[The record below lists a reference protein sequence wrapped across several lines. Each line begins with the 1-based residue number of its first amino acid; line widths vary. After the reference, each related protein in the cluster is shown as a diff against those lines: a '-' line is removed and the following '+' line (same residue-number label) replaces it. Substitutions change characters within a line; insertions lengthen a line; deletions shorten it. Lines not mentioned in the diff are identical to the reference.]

1 MLKVFAI
8 SSSKVIAEAVKVAV
22 GMRYPEFKD
31 SVLTYVMAGAG
42 ELKHFQAAA
51 EWIEREVL
59 AGDFVH
65 NRFVGIVDLPRAS
78 RATDVHAL
86 SWVQGN
92 LILAFPEV
100 QWIPLYREAQLFD
113 VPDCVDGR
121 AVMTFDRA
129 IKLCRGD
136 YSPLFDGDGLRSQL
150 MIRAHGDPGLDYAR
164 SDVAVSLDEEAN
176 FTFINSYTAYR
187 FGYRAFSISSGAV
200 ADELL
205 RNKEH
210 VSKRGGALPMA
221 HGLLDL
227 PPPNGTG
234 NPNDQQNLEYRKRL
248 ADPAIVAFEDVCLEF
263 PDKTVSYSAQ
273 TEFGES
279 RDSEFGFPLLKNA
292 NLRVISTASRRE
304 EKFANKST
312 HPETAEKYLRRLTND
327 DGGRYRRL
335 RGERFSWRRIKN
347 KWSRWW
353 FNFSGGWIGSWLVSV
368 LDFVAITGA
377 LVSAFFYNSILVL
390 PVMVAVFFLRG
401 MLRHKL
407 QAAVERGMP
416 TLRHFRW
423 LMKYLIRRSQWRFLP
438 KRFCDHCPIK
448 DVHRNRDTYWEI
460 ARKPLAGIFGLRN
473 KCDLPN
479 GYGYLGIDNSERVRK
494 LYKNARLYCKFAY
507 NRHGDEH
514 NSHAAPGMAM
524 EIAVRLLRRARRMMP
539 SVIDAEGAVH
549 GAVLAT
555 VAGELL
561 DYKTPS
567 VSIEAL
573 TLKHHFEILAECE
586 FVGVQ
591 AHLAMEDR
599 YIDIHNAMRRI
610 CGSEDG
616 IVREAVYTSGMAE
629 LIDKLIQLLRAK
641 GKGEE
646 ASYFSRRSRMLHRR
660 LLRPFLR
667 NFFAYPE
674 WVMRDGWNFFIS
686 LSSFFLVIMAYLH
699 FKLGLPMFTSLV
711 DAYQIMM
718 FKDLVG
724 IDIKTET
731 ARIIVLFAKQ
741 VAILHIGIIGAKLT
755 GMLNR
760 R

>member
-1 MLKVFAI
+1 MVKTFVI
-8 SSSKVIAEAVKVAV
+8 TPSKVVAEAVKVAV

-31 SVLTYVMAGAG
+31 NVLTYVMTGNDG
-42 ELKHFQAAA
+42 LKHFQAAA
-51 EWIEREVL
+51 EWVEREVL
-59 AGDFVH
+59 VGDLVH
-65 NRFVGIVDLPRAS
+65 DRFVGILDLPRAS
-78 RATDVHAL
+78 RASDIRAL
-86 SWVQGN
+86 GWVQGN

-113 VPDCVDGR
+113 VPDSVDGR
-121 AVMTFDRA
+121 AVMTLDRA
-129 IKLCRGD
+129 IRMCQGD
-136 YSPLFDGDGLRSQL
+136 YSPLFDGDGLRSLL

-164 SDVAVSLDEEAN
+164 SDAAVSLDEETN
-176 FTFINSYTAYR
+176 FAFINAYTAYR
-187 FGYRAFSISSGAV
+187 FGYRAFPISSGAV

-205 RNKEH
+205 RKKGS

-221 HGLLDL
+221 HGLLDV
-227 PPPNGTG
+227 PPQKESGDAHSKKNA
-234 NPNDQQNLEYRKRL
+234 EYRERL
-248 ADPAIVAFEDVCLEF
+248 ANPAIVAFEDVCLEF
-263 PDKTVSYSAQ
+263 SDTTVSDSRQ
-273 TEFGES
+273 TEFGEN
-279 RDSEFGFPLLKNA
+279 RDSKFGFPLLKNA

-312 HPETAEKYLRRLTND
+312 RPETAEKYLRHLTND
-327 DGGRYRRL
+327 YGGRYRRL
-335 RGERFSWRRIKN
+335 RGERFSWRRIKD
-347 KWSRWW
+347 KLSRWW
-353 FNFSGGWIGSWLVSV
+353 FNFSGGWAGSWLVSI
-368 LDFVAITGA
+368 LDFVVITGV
-377 LVSAFFYNSILVL
+377 LISAFFYESILVL
-390 PVMVAVFFLRG
+390 PVMLVVFFLRG
-401 MLRHKL
+401 MLRHAL
-407 QAAVERGMP
+407 QAAVERGSP

-423 LMKYLIRRSQWRFLP
+423 LMKYLVRRSQWRFLP

-448 DVHRNRDTYWEI
+448 DIHRDRNTYWEI

-479 GYGYLGIDNSERVRK
+479 GSGYLGIDNSERVRK
-494 LYKNARLYCKFAY
+494 LYRNARLYCKFAY
-507 NRHGDEH
+507 NRKGDEH

-524 EIAVRLLRRARRMMP
+524 EIAVRLLRRARRMMS

-616 IVREAVYTSGMAE
+616 IVRESVYTSGMAE
-629 LIDKLIQLLRAK
+629 LVDKLIQLLKSK

-686 LSSFFLVIMAYLH
+686 LSAFFFIIMAYLH
-699 FKLGLPMFTSLV
+699 FKLGLSMFTSLV

-718 FKDLVG
+718 FKELSQIDL
-724 IDIKTET
+724 KMEE
-731 ARIIVLFAKQ
+731 ARIIMLFAKQ
-741 VAILHIGIIGAKLT
+741 VAILHLGIIGAKLT
-755 GMLNR
+755 SMLNR